1 MDPAQHLM
9 LHGLAAT
16 CPDCGEERILLPVDE
31 ADHYCYCCTECDA
44 AVYLSGAA

>member
-16 CPDCGEERILLPVDE
+16 CPDCGEEQILLPVDE
-31 ADHYCYCCTECDA
+31 SDYCCTECDA
-44 AVYLSGAA
+44 AVFLSGAA